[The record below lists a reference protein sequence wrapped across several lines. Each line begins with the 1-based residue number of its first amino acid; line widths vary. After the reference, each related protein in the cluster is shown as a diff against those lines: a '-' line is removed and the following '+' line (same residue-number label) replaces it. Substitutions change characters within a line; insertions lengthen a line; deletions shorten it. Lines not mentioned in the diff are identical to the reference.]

1 MSFLTKIFGDYSTK
15 ELKRIQPLKEKVLSL
30 EEEYGK
36 LTDAQLQA
44 KTPEFKERLAKGE
57 TLDDILPEAFAAC
70 REASWRVLGMKHFPV
85 QILGGIVLHQGRIA
99 EMKTGEGKTLVATLP
114 AYLNAL
120 SGKGVH
126 IVTVND
132 YLARRDSEWMGKV

>member
-1 MSFLTKIFGDYSTK
+1 MSLLTKIFGDYSQK
-15 ELKRIQPLKEKVLSL
+15 ELKRIVTIQKKVLAI
-30 EEEYGK
+30 EEEYSA
-36 LTDAQLQA
+36 LTDAELQA
-44 KTPEFKERLAKGE
+44 KTPEFKERLANGE
-57 TLDDILPEAFAAC
+57 SLDDILPEAFAAC
-70 REASWRVLGMKHFPV
+70 REASWRVLNMKHFPV

-120 SGKGVH
+120 TGEGVH

-132 YLARRDSEWMGKV
+132 YLARRD